1 MVRVARKEKSPPSAR
16 VSQPKKRGLSM
27 PFKVSPQTPQSL
39 WKRGL
44 SMLFILVAS
53 GVFPEF
59 TGNMLTAEST
69 QGQGNAQKPLSSK
82 AIFSMNLKKTKTT
95 TKKHLQQQMQIVYMQ
110 CFPSLPDKTKL
121 ACAFLI
127 HPFEATCLPHS
138 LSSTGT
144 GQFCSAAS

>member
-1 MVRVARKEKSPPSAR
+1 
-16 VSQPKKRGLSM
+16 M

-59 TGNMLTAEST
+59 MGNMLTAEST

-82 AIFSMNLKKTKTT
+82 AIFSMNLKKPK
-95 TKKHLQQQMQIVYMQ
+95 QQQKKPLATAKANSVYAVFSFITRQ
-110 CFPSLPDKTKL
+110 N
-121 ACAFLI
+121 
-127 HPFEATCLPHS
+127 
-138 LSSTGT
+138 
-144 GQFCSAAS
+144 